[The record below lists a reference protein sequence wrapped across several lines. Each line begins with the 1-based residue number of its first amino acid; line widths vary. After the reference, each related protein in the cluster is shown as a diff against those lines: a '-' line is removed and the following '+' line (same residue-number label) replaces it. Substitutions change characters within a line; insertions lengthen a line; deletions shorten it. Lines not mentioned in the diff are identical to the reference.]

1 LPISSITDTERL
13 EPALPQISKQDAAPP
28 DVPASSE
35 RPAVPAEAA
44 DPFEE
49 ELPFSD

>member
-1 LPISSITDTERL
+1 LATSTVTDNEPL
-13 EPALPQISKQDAAPP
+13 EPAVPQIRKQDAAPP